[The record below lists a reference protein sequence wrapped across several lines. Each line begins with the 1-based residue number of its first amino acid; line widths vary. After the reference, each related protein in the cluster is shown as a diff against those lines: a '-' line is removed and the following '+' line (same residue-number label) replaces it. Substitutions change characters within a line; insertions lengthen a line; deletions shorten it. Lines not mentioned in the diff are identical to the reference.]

1 MTRTTRT
8 LTVLALSLA
17 LAAGTAAVAVAAP
30 VTTAAVEDQNDRLL
44 RGIEAAQAER
54 TQAAVEQARAIER
67 GATTEDLYG
76 QRKALYQSEL
86 EQNLTVA
93 QPAAE
98 DQNDR
103 LLQSLQAGQAER
115 TQAAVEQL
123 RAGERNL
130 GPVPVVTIA
139 APQVPAA
146 GGDDVDL
153 LPILL
158 LGLVGG
164 LAGGAAIAALA
175 AASRRHAQ
183 RAVAA

>member
-1 MTRTTRT
+1 MTRTNRA
-8 LTVLALSLA
+8 LTVLALGLA
-17 LAAGTAAVAVAAP
+17 LAAGTTAVALAAP
-30 VTTAAVEDQNDRLL
+30 
-44 RGIEAAQAER
+44 
-54 TQAAVEQARAIER
+54 
-67 GATTEDLYG
+67 TTEDLSG

-86 EQNLTVA
+86 EYNLTVA

-103 LLQSLQAGQAER
+103 LLQGLQAGQARR
-115 TQAAVEQL
+115 TQAAVEQA
-123 RAGERNL
+123 RAIERNL
-130 GPVPVVTIA
+130 EPVPVVTIA

-158 LGLVGG
+158 LALVGG
-164 LAGGAAIAALA
+164 VAGGAAIVALA
-175 AASRRHAQ
+175 AARRRHAQ

>member
-1 MTRTTRT
+1 VLTTGP
-8 LTVLALSLA
+8 
-17 LAAGTAAVAVAAP
+17 AAIAVAAP
-30 VTTAAVEDQNDRLL
+30 QTPSAV
-44 RGIEAAQAER
+44 
-54 TQAAVEQARAIER
+54 
-67 GATTEDLYG
+67 
-76 QRKALYQSEL
+76 
-86 EQNLTVA
+86 
-93 QPAAE
+93 E

-103 LLQSLQAGQAER
+103 LLQSLKAGQAER
-115 TQAAVEQL
+115 TQAAVEQA

-139 APQVPAA
+139 PQPVPAA

-164 LAGGAAIAALA
+164 LAGGAAIAGLA
-175 AASRRHAQ
+175 AAIRRHTQ